1 MTTNNNINEALKIY
15 NYRDWT
21 WQMADDNFS
30 SRCRNAKAEMR
41 EFVSLV
47 NTIDDAEVRDALRR
61 MWTLRYKELQASY
74 NDEEF
79 NEEAELDA
87 LEKRFAA

>member
-30 SRCRNAKAEMR
+30 SRYRNAKAEMR
-41 EFVSLV
+41 EFVALV
-47 NTIDDAEVRDALRR
+47 NTINDAEVRDALRR
-61 MWTLRYKELQASY
+61 MWTLKFEGLQAAY
-74 NDEEF
+74 NGKEF
-79 NEEAELDA
+79 NEKDELVA

>member
-30 SRCRNAKAEMR
+30 GRCRNAKAEMR

-47 NTIDDAEVRDALRR
+47 NSINDAEVREALRH
-61 MWTLRYKELQASY
+61 MWTLRYQELQAAY
-74 NDEEF
+74 NGEDF
-79 NEEAELDA
+79 NEKAELDE